1 MNNNDWQLQQ
11 QLHQQQ
17 QQQFFWDCCI
27 LANQWQTNKELQRLG
42 ELQQQ
47 NNALLEQIRRMQL
60 TPAQRAAEDQQ
71 RARLKIL
78 HAAEAQLAREREHTA
93 YFLILCFLTM
103 VIGFIAIG
111 SALQAHPA
119 VQAIPAQVQTTATPK
134 PDYAPRAE
142 LVRLPSNP

>member
-17 QQQFFWDCCI
+17 QRQFFWDCCI

-71 RARLKIL
+71 RARLKIFTRCRGP
-78 HAAEAQLAREREHTA
+78 AGSRARTYSLFFDTLLPHHGDWFHRHR
-93 YFLILCFLTM
+93 LGLT
-103 VIGFIAIG
+103 GAPSG
-111 SALQAHPA
+111 ASHSGASANHSHS
-119 VQAIPAQVQTTATPK
+119 QT
-134 PDYAPRAE
+134 
-142 LVRLPSNP
+142 